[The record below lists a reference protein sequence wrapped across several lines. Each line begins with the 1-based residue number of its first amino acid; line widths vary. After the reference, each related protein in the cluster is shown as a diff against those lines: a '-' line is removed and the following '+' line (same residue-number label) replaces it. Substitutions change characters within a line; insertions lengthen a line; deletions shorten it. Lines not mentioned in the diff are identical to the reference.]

1 MTAAAHSPLTP
12 LCDRYGALAQALEP
26 SLSGLVL
33 AGPQL
38 QRAGAWGSVPAEV
51 DALLQSMSW
60 QVDAPAAVAS
70 LSQPLDAQQGVILQ
84 PLVSTSRQLLGAI
97 ALIVPTAAAQEPGAV
112 LLRLAPALEC
122 LRQEMQSDELA
133 ARDVEQLLESPLLA
147 RTDSLS
153 ESGSLEA
160 LLDAGLAASSSQY
173 AMLRVPVLGI
183 SISRQA
189 GSRLA
194 PVVALEVAGLAKR
207 LDALCGDLQRAMLID
222 PALAETHSAHC
233 RVHLLPLACCD
244 GSVQGVVAF
253 LAPAAGFEP
262 SRTHRLWLGM
272 GAAAMARRLEA
283 GLDRD
288 TGLLNRHGLEQQLQ
302 REPLAKGSLLL
313 MDLDRLQSVNE
324 LYGFEAGDRMIVQ
337 VAQLLRGEHIPSDAC
352 VARLFGGCF
361 AVLLP
366 WADAATAYAL
376 AEVLMDA
383 VAALPVSGV
392 SGGGLTA
399 SCGIAET
406 RNLSTHLDKAFVSA
420 ELVLKLA
427 KERGRA
433 RAEVHVSEDSLIIRR
448 HEEVFAAADLRAALR
463 TGEMLLY
470 GQKIVSLHDAD
481 APIGYE
487 LLLRMRDT
495 QGNVHSAKDFI
506 DAAQRYQL
514 LPEIDRYVFDRAIEL
529 LTPHRLLV
537 GRRRVGFSINICGG
551 SLCDPEFI
559 DHIVA
564 AVKRVRLPARLITL
578 EVTEQVAVSDLKWA
592 AQMMQRLRDAG
603 CGVALDDF
611 GTGANS
617 LAYLRTLPVTRIK
630 IDGSFVRDLL
640 TDPRSEAAIRGVT
653 QLAQAFRLDTV
664 AEFVEDAVQA
674 EKLRQI
680 GVERGQGHY
689 YGKPGPLELLL
700 DDLQACEEAELQ
712 ELLAPG

>member
-1 MTAAAHSPLTP
+1 MTAATP
-12 LCDRYGALAQALEP
+12 LSSIGFCDRYGALAQALDP
-26 SLSGLVL
+26 RVRGLVL

-38 QRAGAWGSVPAEV
+38 QRTAAWGSAPLSV
-51 DALLQSMSW
+51 DSLLQATRW
-60 QVDAPAAVAS
+60 TAHVPLQDAVIS
-70 LSQPLDAQQGVILQ
+70 KRLDAQHWVVLR
-84 PLVSTSRQLLGAI
+84 PLLSASQQLLGAMAVVVPAAESAAI
-97 ALIVPTAAAQEPGAV
+97 DAL
-112 LLRLAPALEC
+112 LLRLTPALDC
-122 LRQEMQSDELA
+122 LCQELQCVELA
-133 ARDVEQLLESPLLA
+133 AHEVEQMLLSPLLA
-147 RTDSLS
+147 NADTLLDASTL
-153 ESGSLEA
+153 ES
-160 LLDAGLAASSSQY
+160 LLDAGLAASGSQY
-173 AMLRVPVLGI
+173 AMLRVPARGI
-183 SISRQA
+183 TLCRQSL
-189 GSRLA
+189 SRLA
-194 PVVALEVAGLAKR
+194 PAVSLEVADLANR
-207 LDALCGDLQRAMLID
+207 LDGLCGSLQRPLLID
-222 PALAETHSAHC
+222 ASQPGAHC
-233 RVHLLPLACCD
+233 RLRVLALDCCD
-244 GSVQGVVAF
+244 GKVAAVVAY
-253 LAPAAGFEP
+253 LAPLAAAEP
-262 SRTHRLWLGM
+262 SVTQVLSLGL
-272 GAAAMARRLEA
+272 GATAMARRLEA
-283 GLDRD
+283 GFDRA
-288 TGLLNRHGLEQQLQ
+288 TGLLNRQGLEEQLK
-302 REPLAKGSLLL
+302 REPLGKGSLLL
-313 MDLDRLQSVNE
+313 LDLDRLQSVNE
-324 LYGFEAGDRMIVQ
+324 LYGFEAGDQMIVQ
-337 VAQLLRGEHIPSDAC
+337 VARVLQSADVAPDAC

-366 WADAATAYAL
+366 WADASTAYSL
-376 AEVLMDA
+376 AEKLMDA

-406 RNLSTHLDKAFVSA
+406 RNLSAYLDKAFVSA

-427 KERGRA
+427 KERGRG

-470 GQKIVSLHDAD
+470 GQKIVSLHEAD
-481 APIGYE
+481 APVSYE

-551 SLCDPEFI
+551 SLCDPAFI
-559 DHIVA
+559 DHVVA
-564 AVKRVRLPARLITL
+564 QVKRVRLPTRLITL

-630 IDGSFVRDLL
+630 IDGTFVRDLL
-640 TDPRSEAAIRGVT
+640 TDPRSEAAVRGVT

-664 AEFVEDAVQA
+664 AEFVEDAAQA

-689 YGKPGPLELLL
+689 FGKPGPLELLL
-700 DDLQACEEAELQ
+700 QELEACEEAELQ

>member
-1 MTAAAHSPLTP
+1 MTAATP
-12 LCDRYGALAQALEP
+12 LASIGFCDRYGALAQALDP
-26 SLSGLVL
+26 RVLGLVL

-38 QRAGAWGSVPAEV
+38 QRTAAWGSAPLSVDSLLQATGWAVAVPLH
-51 DALLQSMSW
+51 DALI
-60 QVDAPAAVAS
+60 
-70 LSQPLDAQQGVILQ
+70 SQRLDAQHWVVLR
-84 PLVSTSRQLLGAI
+84 PLLSASQQLLGAVAVVLPVAESAAI
-97 ALIVPTAAAQEPGAV
+97 ADL
-112 LLRLAPALEC
+112 LLRLTPALDC
-122 LRQEMQSDELA
+122 MSQELQCVELA
-133 ARDVEQLLESPLLA
+133 AHEVEQMLLSPLLA
-147 RTDSLS
+147 NADTLADASTL
-153 ESGSLEA
+153 ES
-160 LLDAGLAASSSQY
+160 LLDAGLAASGSQY
-173 AMLRVPVLGI
+173 AMLRVPARGI
-183 SISRQA
+183 TLCRQSL
-189 GSRLA
+189 SRLA
-194 PVVALEVAGLAKR
+194 PAVSLEVADLANR
-207 LDALCGDLQRAMLID
+207 LDGLCGTLQRPLLID
-222 PALAETHSAHC
+222 PSQTGAHAAHC
-233 RVHLLPLACCD
+233 RLRVLALDCCD
-244 GSVQGVVAF
+244 GKVAAVVAY
-253 LAPAAGFEP
+253 LAPLTAAEP
-262 SRTHRLWLGM
+262 SVTQLLSLGL
-272 GAAAMARRLEA
+272 GATAMARRLEA
-283 GLDRD
+283 GFDRA
-288 TGLLNRHGLEQQLQ
+288 TGLLNRQGLEEQLK
-302 REPLAKGSLLL
+302 REPLGKGSLLL
-313 MDLDRLQSVNE
+313 LDLDRLQSVNE
-324 LYGFEAGDRMIVQ
+324 LYGFEAGDQMIVQ
-337 VAQLLRGEHIPSDAC
+337 VARVLQSVDVAPDAC

-366 WADAATAYAL
+366 WADASAAYSL
-376 AEVLMDA
+376 AEKLMDA

-392 SGGGLTA
+392 SGGGLSA

-427 KERGRA
+427 KERGRG

-470 GQKIVSLHDAD
+470 GQKIVSLHEAD
-481 APIGYE
+481 APVSYE

-514 LPEIDRYVFDRAIEL
+514 LPEIDRYVFDRAMEL

-551 SLCDPEFI
+551 SLCDPAFI
-559 DHIVA
+559 DHVVA
-564 AVKRVRLPARLITL
+564 QVKRVRLPARLITL

-630 IDGSFVRDLL
+630 IDGTFVRDLL
-640 TDPRSEAAIRGVT
+640 TDPRSEAAVRGVT

-664 AEFVEDAVQA
+664 AEFVEDAAQA

-689 YGKPGPLELLL
+689 FGKPGPLELLL
-700 DDLQACEEAELQ
+700 QELEACEEAELQ